1 MREVEGV
8 AHEEEVGQHDGE
20 VDAVHGEAN
29 ERDAVH
35 RLVQE
40 GPVQQG
46 NKERADQH
54 QRLQR
59 DGDEPWR
66 GLADAVGHL
75 GVARWPCRSSTDGEP
90 QVEELQDECPVREV
104 LARVRLRAEGGR
116 CGVWRAG
123 RAGSEAEGGG

>member
-29 ERDAVH
+29 ERDAVY

-40 GPVQQG
+40 GAVQQG

-54 QRLQR
+54 QMN
-59 DGDEPWR
+59 
-66 GLADAVGHL
+66 H
-75 GVARWPCRSSTDGEP
+75 GVALPTPSVTLVSLDGH
-90 QVEELQDECPVREV
+90 VG
-104 LARVRLRAEGGR
+104 RVQTAIHR
-116 CGVWRAG
+116 
-123 RAGSEAEGGG
+123 